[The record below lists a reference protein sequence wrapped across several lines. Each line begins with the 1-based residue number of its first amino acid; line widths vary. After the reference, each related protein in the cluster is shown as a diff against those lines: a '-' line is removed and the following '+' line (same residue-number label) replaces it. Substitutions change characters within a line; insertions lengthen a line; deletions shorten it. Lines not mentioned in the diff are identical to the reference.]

1 MHAYVVQAQS
11 LARAGDF
18 LGAAELCRKAVK
30 YGKDVLYARGLLA
43 DCLHNQGIRAI
54 QISDLTTAEEY
65 FRAALEVQPRH
76 VDALCNLGSA
86 LFIRGD
92 HGEAAALFTHALKIE
107 PANLGALENLAKLRE
122 FSQDM
127 ASASK
132 ALNRL
137 AQVSPENAT
146 AYLLRQALL
155 IEKIAPSKAYIA
167 EVRAGLASTLRIL
180 ETGSAAIDNPLRCPS
195 SHFPLS
201 YHGINNRELVERIAQ
216 LQLKAVPSLAWVA
229 PHTRSWAGPRGRIKI
244 GFASA
249 FFYEHSIGNV
259 SRGLIKHIDRSTHEV
274 FVIRLGSSPRDPM
287 ARLIDDLADVVV
299 TVSHDLQA
307 ARETIAGLGL
317 DVLFFQ
323 DIGMEPLSLLLAFSR
338 LAPVQLTSFGHPD
351 TTGIPNLD
359 YVISSENYEVEGA
372 QDHYS
377 ERLIQLP
384 AAGTLAYYYR
394 PPAPPAC
401 TREEFG
407 FAASDRLYVCPQT
420 LYKMH
425 PAMDDLFKGIL
436 EKDSAAKIVV
446 VDTGQETMRPA
457 LERRW
462 AAAMPAAASRI
473 VFLKFLTYERYL
485 GLISCADVVLD
496 TLHFNGQNTSLEIFA
511 LGVPIVTMPG
521 VMQRERY
528 TYGMYLAM
536 GFMELVANSAAQYI
550 DIAVRVAN
558 DSGFRRYCSA
568 RIAESSGVL
577 FEDIKLVRSYEQA
590 FSQMLD
596 ERVNNL
602 DMGLKKLCA
611 HYHQSAAC

>member
-1 MHAYVVQAQS
+1 MHAYVAQAQS
-11 LARAGDF
+11 LARSGDF
-18 LGAAELCRKAVK
+18 LGAAELCRKAIK
-30 YGKDVLYARGLLA
+30 YSKDVFYARGLLA
-43 DCLHNQGIRAI
+43 DCLHNQGIRAT
-54 QISDLTTAEEY
+54 QIADLTTAEEH
-65 FRAALEVQPRH
+65 FRAALKVQPRH
-76 VDALCNLGSA
+76 MGALCNLGSA
-86 LFIRGD
+86 LFIRGE
-92 HGEAAALFTHALKIE
+92 HGEAAELFGNAIKIE
-107 PANLGALENLAKLRE
+107 PENVGALESLAKLQE

-127 ASASK
+127 AGASK
-132 ALNRL
+132 TLNRL
-137 AQVSPENAT
+137 AQVAPENAM

-155 IEKIAPSKAYIA
+155 IQKIAPSQAYIA
-167 EVRAGLASTLRIL
+167 EARADLANTLQAL
-180 ETGSAAIDNPLRCPS
+180 EAGSATIADPLRCPS
-195 SHFPLS
+195 THFPLS
-201 YHGINNRELVERIAQ
+201 YHGVNNKDLVERIAQ
-216 LQLKAVPSLAWVA
+216 LHLKAAPSLAWVA
-229 PHTRSWAGPRGRIKI
+229 PHTRTWAGPRGRIRV

-274 FVIRLGSSPRDPM
+274 FVIRLGSSPRDPV
-287 ARLIDDLADVVV
+287 ARLIDSSADAVV
-299 TVSHDLQA
+299 TVSHNLQA

-359 YVISSENYEVEGA
+359 YVISSENYEIEGA

-394 PPAPPAC
+394 PPPPPAC
-401 TREEFG
+401 TREDFG
-407 FAASDRLYVCPQT
+407 FTASDRIYACPQT
-420 LYKMH
+420 LYKMP
-425 PAMDDLFKGIL
+425 PAMDALFKGIL
-436 EKDSAAKIVV
+436 EKDAAAKIVV

-462 AAAMPAAASRI
+462 AAAMPAVASRI
-473 VFLKFLTYERYL
+473 VFLQFLTYERYL
-485 GLISCADVVLD
+485 GLINCADVVLD

-511 LGVPIVTMPG
+511 MDVPIVTMPG

-536 GFMELVANSAAQYI
+536 EFMELVANSAARYI
-550 DIAVRVAN
+550 DIAVQVAN
-558 DSGFRRYCSA
+558 DSGFRSYCSA
-568 RIAESSGVL
+568 RIHESSGVL
-577 FEDIKLVRSYEQA
+577 FENRQLVRSYERA

-596 ERVNNL
+596 ER
-602 DMGLKKLCA
+602 LKTTCA
-611 HYHQSAAC
+611 RV

>member
-1 MHAYVVQAQS
+1 MHTYVVRAQS

-43 DCLHNQGIRAI
+43 DCLHNQGIRAT
-54 QISDLTTAEEY
+54 QIADLATAEEY

-76 VDALCNLGSA
+76 MDALCNLGSA
-86 LFIRGD
+86 LFIRGE
-92 HGEAAALFTHALKIE
+92 HGEAAASFIKALKVE
-107 PANLGALENLAKLRE
+107 PANLGALENLAKLQE

-127 ASASK
+127 AGAAK
-132 ALNRL
+132 TLGTL
-137 AQVSPENAT
+137 AQVYPENAM

-155 IEKIAPSKAYIA
+155 IEKIAPSKAYISQA
-167 EVRAGLASTLRIL
+167 RADLANTLRAL
-180 ETGSAAIDNPLRCPS
+180 EAGSTTIQDPLRCPS

-201 YHGINNRELVERIAQ
+201 YHGVNNRELVEQIAQ
-216 LQLKAVPSLAWVA
+216 LHLKAAPSLAWVA
-229 PHTRSWAGPRGRIKI
+229 PHTRSWTGPRGRIKI

-259 SRGLIKHIDRSTHEV
+259 SRGLIKHIDRNTHEV
-274 FVIRLGSSPRDPM
+274 FVIRLGSSPRDSV
-287 ARLIDDLADVVV
+287 ARLIDGLADGVI

-307 ARETIAGLGL
+307 ARETIGSLGL

-359 YVISSENYEVEGA
+359 YVISSENYEIEGA

-394 PPAPPAC
+394 PPPPPIC
-401 TREEFG
+401 TREDFG
-407 FAASDRLYVCPQT
+407 FTASDRLYVCPQT

-425 PAMDDLFKGIL
+425 PAMDELFKGIL
-436 EKDSAAKIVV
+436 EKDGAAKIVV

-462 AAAMPAAASRI
+462 AAAMPAVASRI
-473 VFLKFLTYERYL
+473 IFLQFLTYERYL
-485 GLISCADVVLD
+485 GLINCADVVLD

-511 LGVPIVTMPG
+511 MGVPIVTMPG

-536 GFMELVANSAAQYI
+536 EFMELVANSAAQYI

-568 RIAESSGVL
+568 RIIESSGLL
-577 FEDIKLVRSYEQA
+577 FENPQLVRSYERA

-596 ERVNNL
+596 ER
-602 DMGLKKLCA
+602 LKA
-611 HYHQSAAC
+611 SSAQA